1 MIEFQ
6 HNFSKEGLPSF
17 DESLSLAEVKN
28 SQELIQLASQLRDE
42 GHNNIV
48 SYSRKIFIPL
58 TKLCRDSCHYCTFTQ
73 SPLRNQRNLMTLEE
87 VLSLIHI
94 LR

>member
-48 SYSRKIFIPL
+48 S
-58 TKLCRDSCHYCTFTQ
+58 
-73 SPLRNQRNLMTLEE
+73 
-87 VLSLIHI
+87 
-94 LR
+94 